1 MELLASYMNYS
12 SSAIPSIDVT
22 EILHGGIGVTVAI
35 VVALYSLL
43 QCYFGYIIFR
53 VILVIQGVINGLG
66 VGALIGTGIVIA
78 SGDSGAVPAI
88 FIAAVICGIIGG
100 IMAHFLYKFGV
111 FCYFFAIFGIIGLLP
126 GFFINTTGGAS
137 SLMPMYVVA
146 GILGIIGGI
155 LGVIFERYLLIW
167 ATGIV
172 FGFLAGA
179 AIGTLTGVLWL
190 GGILAPVFMVTGII
204 VQLNMT
210 KKKKA
215 AAAVA
220 AAGAAQQVVYVQ
232 NGQQFQQIA
241 VPQGQPMYQQPQ
253 FQQAPQ
259 GMPQQ
264 FQQMPQY
271 QAAPAPQMVPPVAP
285 APQMA
290 PQPAPV
296 PQEAIP
302 AQQTCAKCGA
312 PLEPGALFCGI
323 CGTSCAP
330 APEFAAA
337 APDVTA
343 APAAPVAP
351 AEPVQPVQS
360 VQPVEA
366 ASGAEEDDSESE
378 TILFTP
384 SNERSD
390 DAPTQLLG
398 VPEPEQP
405 IMEEPAP
412 EPEVDAPAFCPS
424 CGAKLDVPGARF
436 CGVCG
441 NKIEF

>member
-1 MELLASYMNYS
+1 MELLASYMGYS
-12 SSAIPSIDVT
+12 SAAMPSID
-22 EILHGGIGVTVAI
+22 IARMYGGVGVTVAI

-66 VGALIGTGIVIA
+66 VGALIGAGIVAA

-126 GFFINTTGGAS
+126 GAFIVSTSSAS
-137 SLMPMYVVA
+137 NPVPMFVVA
-146 GILGIIGGI
+146 GILGVIGGI

-172 FGFLAGA
+172 FGFLAGS
-179 AIGTLTGVLWL
+179 AIGALTGVIWL
-190 GGILAPVFMVTGII
+190 GGILALVFMVTGII
-204 VQLNMT
+204 VQLKMT

-232 NGQQFQQIA
+232 NGQRFQQIA

-271 QAAPAPQMVPPVAP
+271 QAAPAPQM
-285 APQMA
+285 A

-302 AQQTCAKCGA
+302 EQQTCAKCGA

-337 APDVTA
+337 APASAAPEVTD

-405 IMEEPAP
+405 VVAEGPAP
-412 EPEVDAPAFCPS
+412 APEVDAPAFCPS